1 VRTNTRECYASR
13 VLELPSLVLRPSPT
27 SELRRST
34 TCIRPT
40 LACARRGS
48 RVDDPLPG
56 QSRRRMALRRPR
68 GGRNLRGRRATRAS
82 LESNLPS
89 MDINLPS
96 IDPSLPS
103 TGKNLPSID
112 PSRPSTGKNL
122 PSIDPS
128 LPSTGKNLP
137 STGISLQRSASA
149 CLRSIQAGH
158 RHRSAGREL
167 EGTSDCKLG
176 PSVSFAEM
184 ARLLGL
190 LANLLGEDV
199 GSREADEG
207 HSERKVQ
214 LFGCAGRRRQT
225 IAGFCEAMVGVRP
238 SEVVRKASKPG
249 CSGSMAGRRA
259 KIAGRSRSMAG
270 RRAKIAGRSGSMA
283 GRRANI
289 AGCSGSMAGHSA
301 KIAGRSG

>member
-34 TCIRPT
+34 TCTRPA

-48 RVDDPLPG
+48 RVDGPLPG

-112 PSRPSTGKNL
+112 PS
-122 PSIDPS
+122 
-128 LPSTGKNLP
+128 LP
-137 STGISLQRSASA
+137 STGISLQRSVSA

-207 HSERKVQ
+207 HSERKVR

-238 SEVVRKASKPG
+238 SEVVRNASKPG
-249 CSGSMAGRRA
+249 CSRSMAGRRA
-259 KIAGRSRSMAG
+259 KIAGCSGSMPGRRAKIAGRSGSMAG

-283 GRRANI
+283 GRRAKI